1 MNVESSQNTVAD
13 NNINRNNTE
22 NQNITDNGKA
32 TNTATTTASSTENT
46 NRNTNAESNISGIDT
61 DAYSDTP
68 QTSVSGVNGV
78 NDNYYLTNYRKNQII
93 PQIIVNQEKT
103 ERIPPKQAVIIQATE
118 QMKISAI
125 PVQRKI

>member
-13 NNINRNNTE
+13 NNISRNNTE

-32 TNTATTTASSTENT
+32 TNTATATAATTENT
-46 NRNTNAESNISGIDT
+46 SRNTNAESNISGIDT

-93 PQIIVNQEKT
+93 PRIIVKQGKT
-103 ERIPPKQAVIIQATE
+103 EQIPPKQPVIIQATE

>member
-1 MNVESSQNTVAD
+1 MNAESSQNTVAD

-32 TNTATTTASSTENT
+32 TTTATATASTTENT
-46 NRNTNAESNISGIDT
+46 SRTANSESNNSGIDT

-68 QTSVSGVNGV
+68 QTSVSGVNGI
-78 NDNYYLTNYRKNQII
+78 NDNYYLTNYRKSQII
-93 PQIIVNQEKT
+93 PRIIAKQGKT
-103 ERIPPKQAVIIQATE
+103 EQIPLKQAVIIQAME

-125 PVQRKI
+125 QVQRKI